1 MDQAKIRNIA
11 IIAHVDHGKTTLVDH
26 LLKQAHA
33 FASHEAEMTQDTIMD
48 SNDLERERGVTIL
61 DKNTAINWQGYKINI
76 IDTPGHAYF
85 SGEVERVLNMA
96 EGCILLVDAA
106 EGVLSQTRYVLALAL
121 KLKLKPI
128 VIINKVDRK
137 DQRAAEVLN
146 EINDLF
152 LDLVEHENQLDFPV
166 LYAVGRRGIVGK
178 SAALTD
184 AQDLSL
190 LFETII
196 KTIPAPPGDRQ
207 GPAQMQIT
215 TLDFDAHKGRYA
227 IGRIN
232 RGTIKVGQSL
242 AILRNNHN
250 LTTNQVEY
258 LFTFQGLKKTPVTE
272 VTAGE
277 IVAIAGFTD
286 IKIGDTL
293 TDPEHLDAI
302 SPLEITQPILKIEL
316 SVSTSPLVGRD
327 GKLTTSRQ
335 IQARLR
341 KEIETDRKST

>member
-26 LLKQAHA
+26 LLKQSHA
-33 FASHEAEMTQDTIMD
+33 FAAHEAEMQQDTIMD
-48 SNDLERERGVTIL
+48 TNELERERGVTIL
-61 DKNTAINWQGYKINI
+61 AKNTAISWQGYKINI
-76 IDTPGHAYF
+76 IDTPGHADF

-106 EGVLSQTRYVLALAL
+106 EGVLSQTRYVLSLAL

-128 VIINKVDRK
+128 VIINKIDRK

-152 LDLVEHENQLDFPV
+152 LDLVEHSDQLDFPV
-166 LYAVGRRGIVGK
+166 LYAIGRRGLVGT
-178 SAALTD
+178 SADLKE

-196 KTIPAPPGDRQ
+196 KTIPAPPAHPHH
-207 GPAQMQIT
+207 PAQMQIT

-232 RGTIKVGQSL
+232 RGTVKVGQSL
-242 AILRNNHN
+242 AILRND
-250 LTTNQVEY
+250 Q
-258 LFTFQGLKKTPVTE
+258 K
-272 VTAGE
+272 
-277 IVAIAGFTD
+277 
-286 IKIGDTL
+286 
-293 TDPEHLDAI
+293 
-302 SPLEITQPILKIEL
+302 
-316 SVSTSPLVGRD
+316 
-327 GKLTTSRQ
+327 
-335 IQARLR
+335 
-341 KEIETDRKST
+341 DRK